1 MFQNKVI
8 ENWEKYQK
16 LSAEADLIEKE
27 FVVCVLCVKH
37 SIEEAKKMEG
47 KYLALPSGKGIFI

>member
-27 FVVCVLCVKH
+27 FVVCVLCAKH
-37 SIEEAKKMEG
+37 SIEDSKKING
-47 KYLALPSGKGIFI
+47 KYLAIASVKGIFI